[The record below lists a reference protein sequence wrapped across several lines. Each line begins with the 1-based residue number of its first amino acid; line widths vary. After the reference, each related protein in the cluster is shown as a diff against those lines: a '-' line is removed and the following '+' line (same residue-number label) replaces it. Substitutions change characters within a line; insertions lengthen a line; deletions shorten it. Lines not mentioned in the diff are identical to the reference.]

1 MEKVYDLVIV
11 RNKDES
17 LDMLEKKIR
26 QFIPP
31 LLMNRTEHNIEIPMG
46 MRPTLLMHKLEE
58 NIDNRVYIKRD
69 TRYDE

>member
-69 TRYDE
+69 TSYDE

>member
-11 RNKDES
+11 RNKDER

-69 TRYDE
+69 TSYDE